1 MAIDSQAKKP
11 FRAGGIRRTVETML
25 VGELKIS
32 QDTRAQLLSYELSGV
47 QVVHYD
53 MGDHREEK
61 ADAMRKWN
69 DYVVNLR
76 IGANQ
81 VSDSGE

>member
-1 MAIDSQAKKP
+1 MAINSQAKKP
-11 FRAGGIRRTVETML
+11 VRAGGIRRTVETML
-25 VGELKIS
+25 AGELKIS
-32 QDTRAQLLSYELSGV
+32 QVTRAQLLSYELSGF
-47 QVVHYD
+47 QVVPYD

-69 DYVVNLR
+69 EYVVDLC